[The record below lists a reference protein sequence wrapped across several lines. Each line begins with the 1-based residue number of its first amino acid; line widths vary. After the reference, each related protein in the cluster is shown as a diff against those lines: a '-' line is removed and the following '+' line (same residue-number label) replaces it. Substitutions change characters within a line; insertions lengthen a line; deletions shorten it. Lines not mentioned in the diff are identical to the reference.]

1 VAAFASWHEG
11 HEAAQAVLV
20 GAVRLPAHV
29 ALEVLSVLTRLP
41 PPHRANS
48 AIVVDFIEARF
59 REPLLTPPGSVQR
72 KLMREASEHGITG
85 GSLYDA
91 LVAATTRHAGATLL
105 TRDRRA
111 VRVYEALGARYQLVS

>member
-1 VAAFASWHEG
+1 
-11 HEAAQAVLV
+11 
-20 GAVRLPAHV
+20 
-29 ALEVLSVLTRLP
+29 
-41 PPHRANS
+41 
-48 AIVVDFIEARF
+48 
-59 REPLLTPPGSVQR
+59 
-72 KLMREASEHGITG
+72 MREASEHGITG